1 MSDQIIHAISG
12 DGMVR
17 ISVAD
22 MRGAVEQARQY
33 HQLSPTTTAVLG
45 RLLIGA
51 SIMGSDLKDE
61 QFSVTLRLTGD
72 GPCGTVPFP
81 TGTVS
86 AGAASSMQMWT
97 CPSTKKGSWT
107 LAELSAQAR

>member
-33 HQLSPTTTAVLG
+33 HQLTPTTTAVL
-45 RLLIGA
+45 
-51 SIMGSDLKDE
+51 SSH
-61 QFSVTLRLTGD
+61 
-72 GPCGTVPFP
+72 VP
-81 TGTVS
+81 
-86 AGAASSMQMWT
+86 
-97 CPSTKKGSWT
+97 
-107 LAELSAQAR
+107 